1 MIHLEHEVNQEL
13 LNHLALKLNGH
24 LMGLTLEDIGL
35 DIIHTI
41 KEQVQDGE
49 EVISKVID
57 VVFRTIREVDDSD
70 IHTYGT
76 MNILQYPE
84 FNDISKASML
94 LQTLET
100 KDVLKD
106 IINTTI
112 ESDDG
117 HVKIVIGEE
126 NQLDGLKDCSLIT
139 TSYHIGGKKVGAIG
153 IIGPK
158 RMDYD
163 HTVQN
168 LRCLIKNVDDLLNK
182 L

>member
-1 MIHLEHEVNQEL
+1 MNQHLI
-13 LNHLALKLNGH
+13 
-24 LMGLTLEDIGL
+24 GLTLEDIGL
-35 DIIHTI
+35 DIIHKI
-41 KEQVQDGE
+41 KDPVEDGE
-49 EVISKVID
+49 EVIGKVID
-57 VVFRTIREVDDSD
+57 VVFKTIREVDDSD
-70 IHTYGT
+70 IYTYGT

-84 FNDISKASML
+84 FNDISKASTL
-94 LQTLET
+94 LKTLET

-126 NQLDGLKDCSLIT
+126 NELDGLKECSLIT
-139 TSYHIGGKKVGAIG
+139 TSYHIGGEKVGAIG

-163 HTVQN
+163 RTVQN

-182 L
+182 VIEREEYPYEEKRRIT